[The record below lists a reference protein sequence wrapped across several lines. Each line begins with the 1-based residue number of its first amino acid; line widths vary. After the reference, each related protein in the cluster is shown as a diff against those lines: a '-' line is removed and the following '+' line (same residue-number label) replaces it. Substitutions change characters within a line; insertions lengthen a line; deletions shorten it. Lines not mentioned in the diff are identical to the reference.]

1 MYRNSVQERG
11 IHIMTRVL
19 ETKVYA
25 VWNEKGGVGKSTA
38 TVNLAAIFS
47 QKGRRVLVV
56 DYDPQNN
63 VTPFFAQANEN
74 RKTVLD
80 VIAHP
85 EKVKS
90 CIYRSK
96 YQNIDIIKGNSKLRD
111 EGCCPGSL
119 HAALE
124 LVKERYDT
132 IFIDCRTSHE
142 NLTYSALLAADVIL
156 TPVILD
162 GYCRD
167 NLAHVKETIDDIRYL
182 YPKTQWYLFANR
194 VENRKTQKEIFLDM
208 IQRHDYPFLE
218 TCIVKRAAVESALKI
233 RKPLIRH
240 ALRNQATQDFCDLAE
255 ELLDKERQGC

>member
-1 MYRNSVQERG
+1 
-11 IHIMTRVL
+11 MTRVFG
-19 ETKVYA
+19 TKVYT
-25 VWNEKGGVGKSTA
+25 VWNEKGGVGKSTT
-38 TVNLAAIFS
+38 TVNLAAIFA

-80 VIAHP
+80 VVAHP
-85 EKVKS
+85 KKVKS

-111 EGCCPGSL
+111 EGCRPGSL

-142 NLTYSALLAADVIL
+142 NLTYSALLAADAIL

-182 YPKTQWYLFANR
+182 HPEIQWYLFANR
-194 VENRKTQKEIFLDM
+194 VESRKTQKEIFLDM
-208 IQRHDYPFLE
+208 IEKHDYPFLE
-218 TCIVKRAAVESALKI
+218 TCIVKRAAVESALKM

-240 ALRNQATQDFCDLAE
+240 ALRNQATKDFCDLAE
-255 ELLDKERQGC
+255 ELLERERQGC

>member
-1 MYRNSVQERG
+1 
-11 IHIMTRVL
+11 MTRVL

-167 NLAHVKETIDDIRYL
+167 NLAHVKETVDDIRYL
-182 YPKTQWYLFANR
+182 HPEIQWYLFVNK
-194 VENRKTQKEIFLDM
+194 VESRRTQKEIFFDM
-208 IQRHDYPFLE
+208 VQRHDYPFLD
-218 TCIVKRAAVESALKI
+218 TCIVKRAAVESALKM
-233 RKPLIRH
+233 RKLLIRH
-240 ALRNQATQDFCDLAE
+240 ALRNQATKDFCDLAE
-255 ELLDKERQGC
+255 ELIERERQGC

>member
-25 VWNEKGGVGKSTA
+25 VWNEKGGVGKSTT
-38 TVNLAAIFS
+38 TVNLASIFAERG
-47 QKGRRVLVV
+47 KRVLIV

-63 VTPFFAQANEN
+63 TTPFFTQANEN

-80 VIAHP
+80 AIREP

-96 YQNIDIIKGNSKLRD
+96 YQNIDIIKGNSKLKD
-111 EGCCPGSL
+111 EGCHLGSL
-119 HAALE
+119 HVALE
-124 LVKERYDT
+124 TVKERYDN

-208 IQRHDYPFLE
+208 VQRHDYPFLE
-218 TCIVKRAAVESALKI
+218 TCIVKRVAVELS
-233 RKPLIRH
+233 LI
-240 ALRNQATQDFCDLAE
+240 
-255 ELLDKERQGC
+255 KE